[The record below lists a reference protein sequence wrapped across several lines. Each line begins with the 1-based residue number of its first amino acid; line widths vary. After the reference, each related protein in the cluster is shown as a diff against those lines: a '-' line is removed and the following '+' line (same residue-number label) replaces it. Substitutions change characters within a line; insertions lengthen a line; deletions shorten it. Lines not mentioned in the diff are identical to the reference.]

1 MGNIWNIYFEY
12 RSNCDRNKNLS
23 LKEYLYQIKP
33 YLKDIVTDLQESDTW
48 KIQLTIAIN
57 FISSKHAEEERAM
70 HSTSNNE
77 DFFTDDNAN
86 DIIDELLKSLL
97 SRYQNNLET
106 SIRGNYFIFDSV
118 QLLYYKFHKIN
129 FVRGGSY
136 IDTTD

>member
-1 MGNIWNIYFEY
+1 MGNIWNSYFEY

-23 LKEYLYQIKP
+23 LKEYLYQVKP

-70 HSTSNNE
+70 HLTSNNE

-86 DIIDELLKSLL
+86 DTIDKLLKSLL

>member
-118 QLLYYKFHKIN
+118 QLLYYKFHKTN

>member
-1 MGNIWNIYFEY
+1 MGNIWNSYFEY

>member
-1 MGNIWNIYFEY
+1 MRNIWNSYFEY

-23 LKEYLYQIKP
+23 LKEYLYQVKP

-106 SIRGNYFIFDSV
+106 SIRGHYFIFDSV

>member
-1 MGNIWNIYFEY
+1 M
-12 RSNCDRNKNLS
+12 
-23 LKEYLYQIKP
+23 
-33 YLKDIVTDLQESDTW
+33 KDIVTDLQESDTW

-70 HSTSNNE
+70 HLTSNNE

-86 DIIDELLKSLL
+86 DTIDKLLKSLL

>member
-1 MGNIWNIYFEY
+1 MGNIWNSYFEY

-70 HSTSNNE
+70 HLTSNNE

-86 DIIDELLKSLL
+86 DTIDKLLKSLL